1 LDMAGKQYWNR
12 VWAGDDVQNT
22 IDPREPNLRDHV
34 FGRFHE
40 YFLQLFSKMETS
52 GKKLLEIGCA
62 RSAWLPYFAKEFGF
76 NVSGIDYS
84 DTGCSQAEQLLL
96 KAGVEGKV
104 ICGNFFFPPDHFIE
118 AFDVVIS
125 FGVVEHFRDT
135 SGCLR
140 AFSRFL
146 KAGGLLFTN
155 LPNLVGL
162 NGMIQKIV
170 NRPVFDVHVPLDKD
184 DLARAH
190 DVNGLQT
197 ISCHYFLFLH
207 LGVLNIENW
216 RGGILYFGAF
226 RLRSLISRIAWRC
239 EKAIPFMRPNRW
251 SSPYINCLA
260 VKAEGSRD
268 GSLSSRSK

>member
-1 LDMAGKQYWNR
+1 MDKAGKQYWDR

-22 IDPREPNLRDHV
+22 IDPRAPGSRSHV
-34 FGRFHE
+34 SHHFHVYFHE
-40 YFLQLFSKMETS
+40 FFSSRETR
-52 GKKLLEIGCA
+52 GLKLLEIGCA
-62 RSAWLPYFAKEFGF
+62 RSVWLPYFAKEFGF

-84 DTGCSQAEQLLL
+84 ETGCSQAEQLLL
-96 KAGVEGKV
+96 KAGVEGEV
-104 ICGNFFFPPDHFIE
+104 ICADFFLPPDHFIE

-125 FGVVEHFRDT
+125 FGVVEHFQDT

-146 KAGGLLFTN
+146 KAGGLLVTN
-155 LPNLVGL
+155 VPNLVGL

-170 NRPVFDVHVPLDKD
+170 NRPVFDVHVALDKN
-184 DLARAH
+184 DLIRAH
-190 DVNGLQT
+190 DASGFQT
-197 ISCHYFLFLH
+197 VSCHYFLFLH

-216 RGGILYFGAF
+216 RGGILYFGAS
-226 RLRSLISRIAWRC
+226 RVRSLISRIAWMC

-260 VKAEGSRD
+260 VKAGGSRD
-268 GSLSSRSK
+268 GSLFTRRM